1 MLVRDRMVR
10 GGVVSSQRLAGL
22 SWFQQIVFRDLLHVA
37 DDAGRFEANPTLL
50 RAALFG
56 ANLHKVSERDVQGA
70 LVACHQAGLVKLYT
84 VEGRGYGEVLRFGQ
98 EGLRTR
104 RVMYPGPEP
113 QPEDALP
120 GFAAPPASP
129 PEVIHNPPPSP
140 DFSRPVRKERR
151 KETSPQPPAAAGGD
165 VAKAIEARKAGR
177 QYRSQERASDE
188 LRAVETELTDI
199 LHPGGSAW
207 KVTPTGEKLARYT
220 ALMARR
226 AELLRICNSPENTG
240 EERRNV
246 A

>member
-84 VEGRGYGEVLRFGQ
+84 VEGRGYGEVNRFGQ

-104 RVMYPGPEP
+104 RVLYPGPEP

-120 GFAAPPASP
+120 GFAPEPVPPPTP
-129 PEVIHNPPPSP
+129 PPGVIHNPPPPP
-140 DFSRPVRKERR
+140 DFSRPLRKERR
-151 KETSPQPPAAAGGD
+151 KEDSPQPPAAAGGD
-165 VAKAIEARKAGR
+165 SAKAIEARKAGR
-177 QYRSQERASDE
+177 QYRNAERATDE

-207 KVTPTGEKLARYT
+207 KVTPTGAKLERYT

-226 AELLRICNSPENTG
+226 SELLRMVERA
-240 EERRNV
+240 EDERRS

>member
-10 GGVVSSQRLAGL
+10 GGILSSQRMANL
-22 SWFQQIVFRDLLHVA
+22 SWFVQIVFRDLLHVC
-37 DDAGRFEANPTLL
+37 DDAGRFEAEPTQL
-50 RAALFG
+50 RPALFG
-56 ANLHKVSERDVQGA
+56 AALQKVSERDVQGA

-84 VEGRGYGEVLRFGQ
+84 VEGRGYGEVLKFGQ

-104 RVMYPGPEP
+104 RVIYPGPEP
-113 QPEDALP
+113 QPEDTLP
-120 GFAAPPASP
+120 GFTAPPAAPP
-129 PEVIHNPPPSP
+129 PEVIHNPPPPP
-140 DFSRPVRKERR
+140 DFSRPLRKERR
-151 KETSPQPPAAAGGD
+151 KEESPQPPAAAGGD

-177 QYRSQERASDE
+177 QYRNAERATDE

-207 KVTPTGEKLARYT
+207 KVTPTGAKLERYT

-226 AELLRICNSPENTG
+226 SELLRMVERA
-240 EERRNV
+240 EDERRS